1 MSRTLTRPM
10 FRKGG
15 MAQREKYM
23 GGGIKTIRPK
33 YMGGGMTGIMSGIRP
48 DAGLTPRV
56 GYQEGT
62 YQPKDYES
70 IVAAE
75 NIGNIYTPK
84 YLDQQFRK
92 DFALDTDV
100 TSDPGQFQFQ
110 YMTPDRF
117 LPKEDILKRA
127 DILENPEAYDFFKKE
142 YIKDKYGD
150 KIKKQT
156 EILKKAGDDRLANI
170 YGSEKLK
177 TDTPGKGD
185 SGMFSDPLN
194 TIGGEKNIKDEET
207 ALMKAYKEY
216 APIFEKELG
225 VSDEDTKKSLYMNLA
240 KFGAGLLAQPGGDL
254 VGAIGKAAEKPLEGA
269 GETVKEQSTAKR
281 QAKLLALQT
290 AIKENEGGPLDKT
303 LKAIA
308 KAQGYKGKDKLKK
321 AFEDYEALQTN
332 DRTFQA
338 AETKRYA
345 ESASAL
351 GLKFSNQEKFISESK
366 KLPSQH
372 PELIGRF
379 NEILPDELD
388 EDNVGAYYVSETG
401 RFVRVVE
408 KDGEITAI
416 GMNEEGFKDKPKEK

>member
-1 MSRTLTRPM
+1 
-10 FRKGG
+10 
-15 MAQREKYM
+15 
-23 GGGIKTIRPK
+23 
-33 YMGGGMTGIMSGIRP
+33 
-48 DAGLTPRV
+48 
-56 GYQEGT
+56 
-62 YQPKDYES
+62 
-70 IVAAE
+70 
-75 NIGNIYTPK
+75 
-84 YLDQQFRK
+84 
-92 DFALDTDV
+92 
-100 TSDPGQFQFQ
+100 
-110 YMTPDRF
+110 
-117 LPKEDILKRA
+117 
-127 DILENPEAYDFFKKE
+127 
-142 YIKDKYGD
+142 
-150 KIKKQT
+150 
-156 EILKKAGDDRLANI
+156 
-170 YGSEKLK
+170 
-177 TDTPGKGD
+177 
-185 SGMFSDPLN
+185 MFSDPLN
-194 TIGGEKNIKDEET
+194 TIGGEKDIKDEET

-269 GETVKEQSTAKR
+269 GETVKEQSSAKR